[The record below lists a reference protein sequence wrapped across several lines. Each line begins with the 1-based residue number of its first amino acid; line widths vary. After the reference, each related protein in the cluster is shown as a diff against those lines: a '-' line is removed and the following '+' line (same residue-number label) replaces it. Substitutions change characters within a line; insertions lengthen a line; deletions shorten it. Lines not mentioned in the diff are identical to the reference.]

1 MLNFVLYKVG
11 LRNGFCLFW
20 ILFGFFTS
28 NYVVICTSFYNQK
41 RFASSLVSV
50 EPILVKTHGSF
61 LFYSTGDSPLF
72 TEYVTII
79 YVVVGKAC
87 TEVTLSLKKDKFRN
101 FDLVELLAGGF
112 FQMLTVISEN
122 WLKSRIWRGHL

>member
-1 MLNFVLYKVG
+1 MS
-11 LRNGFCLFW
+11 FW
-20 ILFGFFTS
+20 ILFCFFPV

-41 RFASSLVSV
+41 RFASFLVSV

-61 LFYSTGDSPLF
+61 LIYSTGDFPLF
-72 TEYVTII
+72 TQYVTII

-101 FDLVELLAGGF
+101 FDLVEFLAGGF
-112 FQMLTVISEN
+112 FQMFTVISEN
-122 WLKSRIWRGHL
+122 WQKSRIWRSHL